1 MVQIH
6 PLRPTKRAMFDLDD
20 ILPYAVF
27 EMKRDAHTF
36 EVSLHLKVKHPDLK
50 KIVNVQLTIKDILFG
65 NPDYERILTFY
76 KSYMLVAALSAI
88 NEIPE

>member
-27 EMKRDAHTF
+27 EMKRDAATF
-36 EVSLHLKVKHPDLK
+36 TVILHLKVKHPDLK
-50 KIVNVQLTIKDILFG
+50 KIVNVQLDLKDDLFG
-65 NPDYERILTFY
+65 RTDYESILTFN
-76 KSYMLVAALSAI
+76 KAYMLEVALSTI